1 MIGNILTMNGHGFF
15 VWSSFGI
22 VLISC
27 LILYIKTRKT
37 LKKYEKEF
45 ILELESLS
53 EIRKKDVLVKSK
65 IANNILV
72 ENSKIN

>member
-1 MIGNILTMNGHGFF
+1 MINILLMNGYGFF
-15 VWSSFGI
+15 VWSSFGLVI
-22 VLISC
+22 VSC
-27 LILYIKTRKT
+27 LMLYLKTRKT

-45 ILELESLS
+45 IQELESLP
-53 EIRKKDVLVKSK
+53 EIKKKDVLVKSK